1 MRLSVYYPYKIIDMK
16 KRRCLQCGDQV
27 IGRLD
32 KKFCDESCKAAYHYQ
47 HSTDKEDSL
56 FKHIDKQLK
65 TNRRILKE
73 FNRAGK
79 ATVRKQVLI
88 DEGFNPKYF
97 THYWKNKKGDVYLFC
112 YEYGFM
118 KKIENNKE
126 KYVLVQWQD
135 YMD

>member
-1 MRLSVYYPYKIIDMK
+1 MK
-16 KRRCLQCGDQV
+16 KRVCLQCGEPLS
-27 IGRLD
+27 GRID
-32 KKFCDESCKAAYHYQ
+32 KKFCNEAYRSVHHYYHNQ
-47 HSTDKEDSL
+47 EKGDSI
-56 FKHIDKQLK
+56 FKTIDKQLK

-79 ATVRKQVLI
+79 ATVRKKLLL

-97 THYWKNKKGDVYLFC
+97 THYRKAKNGNVYLFC

-118 KKIENNKE
+118 KKIENDKE
-126 KYVLVQWQD
+126 KYVQWQD

>member
-1 MRLSVYYPYKIIDMK
+1 MRLSVYYPFKIIDMK
-16 KRRCLQCGDQV
+16 KRRCLQCGDPV

-56 FKHIDKQLK
+56 FKRIDKQLK

-73 FNRAGK
+73 YNKAGK
-79 ATVRKQVLI
+79 ATVRKSVLI
-88 DEGFNPKYF
+88 DRGFNPKYF

-112 YEYGFM
+112 HEYGFL
-118 KKIENNKE
+118 KRIENNRE
-126 KYVLVQWQD
+126 KYVLVQW
-135 YMD
+135 

>member
-1 MRLSVYYPYKIIDMK
+1 MK
-16 KRRCLQCGDQV
+16 KRPCKQCGEPV
-27 IGRLD
+27 VGRLD
-32 KKFCDESCKAAYHYQ
+32 KKFCRESCKSIYHYLQ
-47 HSTDKEDSL
+47 SQQKEESL
-56 FKHIDKQLK
+56 FKTIDRQLK

-97 THYWKNKKGDVYLFC
+97 THYWKAKNGNVYLFC

-118 KKIENNKE
+118 KKFENDKE
-126 KYVLVQWQD
+126 KYVLIQWQK
-135 YMD
+135 YME